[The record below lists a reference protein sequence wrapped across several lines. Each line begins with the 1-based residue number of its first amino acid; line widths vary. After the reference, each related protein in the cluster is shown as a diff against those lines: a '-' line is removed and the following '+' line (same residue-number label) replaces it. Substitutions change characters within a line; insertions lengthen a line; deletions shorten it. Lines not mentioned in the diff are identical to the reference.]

1 MLDSLAISL
10 QEDRVEVRV
19 PRPLPAVRADRVRVG
34 EIFYNLIVNAMKYN
48 DKADKWIE
56 IGWRENPAGPP
67 VFYVRDNGIGIPEK
81 HHDAMFRIFKR
92 LHGRDKYGGGTGAG
106 LTIVKKIIER
116 HHGRIW
122 LESSAGRGDDA
133 SISPWKKETYVP
145 EPPTQPILLVE
156 DSPED
161 FETTQRAFRR
171 SGLKNPILR
180 CADGDEALDFL
191 FHRGEPTP
199 DAPRPGVILLDLN
212 LPGTDGR
219 EVLAEIKASDDLKQI
234 PVIVL
239 TTSADERDVQACYQ
253 AGASSYIQKP
263 VDLEGFMKAIERLND
278 YWFEVVILPKGQ

>member
-1 MLDSLAISL
+1 
-10 QEDRVEVRV
+10 
-19 PRPLPAVRADRVRVG
+19 
-34 EIFYNLIVNAMKYN
+34 
-48 DKADKWIE
+48 
-56 IGWRENPAGPP
+56 
-67 VFYVRDNGIGIPEK
+67 
-81 HHDAMFRIFKR
+81 
-92 LHGRDKYGGGTGAG
+92 
-106 LTIVKKIIER
+106 
-116 HHGRIW
+116 
-122 LESSAGRGDDA
+122 
-133 SISPWKKETYVP
+133 VP

-191 FHRGEPTP
+191 FQRGSHA
-199 DAPRPGVILLDLN
+199 DSPRPGVILLDLN

-219 EVLAEIKASDDLKQI
+219 EVLAEIKAHDDLKEI

-263 VDLEGFMKAIERLND
+263 VDVEGFMRAIERLND